1 MLIINGGLPRS
12 GTVLTG
18 RIISE
23 VLRHN
28 SCQVENI
35 NLDSVNRVAK
45 FVKRAVHSGIANYKN
60 IVLHT
65 HSWADGEFNEALS
78 LGNTKIFWNYRDPR
92 DILVSL
98 MKLHDLSYEV
108 YNNAPEALVST
119 IAGHL
124 QVPVDLSTVSTIVSE
139 TSKENASQ
147 IMHDVAST
155 KRTVKTLRNS
165 ARTLKE
171 DAKTFIND
179 RHIQSGIAGRFR
191 QELSDE
197 EIKVF
202 SEKVA
207 PFLKRFG
214 YPMH

>member
-1 MLIINGGLPRS
+1 MMMFHRQRFVLP
-12 GTVLTG
+12 
-18 RIISE
+18 
-23 VLRHN
+23 
-28 SCQVENI
+28 
-35 NLDSVNRVAK
+35 
-45 FVKRAVHSGIANYKN
+45 
-60 IVLHT
+60 
-65 HSWADGEFNEALS
+65 
-78 LGNTKIFWNYRDPR
+78 
-92 DILVSL
+92 
-98 MKLHDLSYEV
+98 YEV
-108 YNNAPEALVST
+108 YNNAPEALVSS

-139 TSKENASQ
+139 TSIENASQ

-179 RHIQSGIAGRFR
+179 RHIQSGIAGRFW

-197 EIKVF
+197 EIEVF

>member
-23 VLRHN
+23 VLRHY

-98 MKLHDLSYEV
+98 MKLHDLSYDD
-108 YNNAPEALVST
+108 ASKLV
-119 IAGHL
+119 
-124 QVPVDLSTVSTIVSE
+124 
-139 TSKENASQ
+139 
-147 IMHDVAST
+147 
-155 KRTVKTLRNS
+155 VK
-165 ARTLKE
+165 
-171 DAKTFIND
+171 
-179 RHIQSGIAGRFR
+179 HIQT
-191 QELSDE
+191 
-197 EIKVF
+197 V
-202 SEKVA
+202 
-207 PFLKRFG
+207 
-214 YPMH
+214 